1 MIYIYIF
8 YFLFFGFLLT
18 AIIGLLASWIDR
30 KVTAKV
36 QYRVGP
42 PLLQPLIDIVKLLG
56 KETLIPAGSS
66 KITFLMAP
74 VIGFASVILVS
85 TLLWVNNIYPT
96 KSFLGDLI
104 VVLYLLVIPSISI
117 IMGGFASKNPL
128 ASLGASREMKL
139 ILSYELP
146 FILAVLVAVIK
157 SGFTFRLGEILA
169 FQAQNGAFVTSW
181 SGTLALIVAIICMQ
195 AKLALVPFD
204 IPEAE
209 TEIVGGPL
217 IDIVKLLGKETLIP
231 AGASKITFL
240 MAPVIGLAS
249 VILVSTLLWINNIY
263 PARSFL
269 GDLIVVLYLL
279 VIPSISII
287 MGGFASRNPLASL
300 GASREMKLIL
310 SYELPFILAILVAVI
325 KSGFTFR
332 LGEILIFQGQ
342 NGAFVKS
349 WSGTLA
355 LIVAIIC
362 MQAKLALVPFDIP
375 EAETEISGGV
385 LIEYSGTGLAI
396 YRLMKNMLMFTV
408 PFFLIIVFMGGLRF
422 DGIHLLYGGLKYI
435 GLVALMTVIRNT
447 NPRVRIDQA
456 VKFFWGPM
464 TIIAIIA
471 IILAL
476 LGR

>member
-66 KITFLMAP
+66 KITFL
-74 VIGFASVILVS
+74 I
-85 TLLWVNNIYPT
+85 
-96 KSFLGDLI
+96 
-104 VVLYLLVIPSISI
+104 
-117 IMGGFASKNPL
+117 
-128 ASLGASREMKL
+128 
-139 ILSYELP
+139 
-146 FILAVLVAVIK
+146 
-157 SGFTFRLGEILA
+157 
-169 FQAQNGAFVTSW
+169 
-181 SGTLALIVAIICMQ
+181 
-195 AKLALVPFD
+195 
-204 IPEAE
+204 
-209 TEIVGGPL
+209 
-217 IDIVKLLGKETLIP
+217 
-231 AGASKITFL
+231 
-240 MAPVIGLAS
+240 APVIGLAS

-263 PARSFL
+263 PAKSFL

-310 SYELPFILAILVAVI
+310 SYELPFILAVLVTVI

-332 LGEILIFQGQ
+332 LGEILTFQAQ
-342 NGAFVKS
+342 NGALVRS

-385 LIEYSGTGLAI
+385 LIEYSGSGLAI
-396 YRLMKNMLMFTV
+396 YRLMKNMLLFTV

-422 DGIHLLYGGLKYI
+422 DGIHLLYGVLKYI
-435 GLVALMTVIRNT
+435 SLVALMTVIRNT

>member
-1 MIYIYIF
+1 MIYIF

-74 VIGFASVILVS
+74 VIGLASVILVS
-85 TLLWVNNIYPT
+85 TLLWINNIYPA

-117 IMGGFASKNPL
+117 IIGGFASRNPL

-139 ILSYELP
+139 VLGYELP
-146 FILAVLVAVIK
+146 FILAILVTVIK
-157 SGFTFRLGEILA
+157 SGFTFRLGEILT
-169 FQAQNGAFVTSW
+169 FQAQNGAFVRSW

-217 IDIVKLLGKETLIP
+217 I
-231 AGASKITFL
+231 
-240 MAPVIGLAS
+240 
-249 VILVSTLLWINNIY
+249 
-263 PARSFL
+263 
-269 GDLIVVLYLL
+269 
-279 VIPSISII
+279 
-287 MGGFASRNPLASL
+287 
-300 GASREMKLIL
+300 
-310 SYELPFILAILVAVI
+310 
-325 KSGFTFR
+325 
-332 LGEILIFQGQ
+332 
-342 NGAFVKS
+342 
-349 WSGTLA
+349 
-355 LIVAIIC
+355 
-362 MQAKLALVPFDIP
+362 
-375 EAETEISGGV
+375 
-385 LIEYSGTGLAI
+385 EYSGSGLAI

-408 PFFLIIVFMGGLRF
+408 PFFLIIVFIGGLRF
-422 DGIHLLYGGLKYI
+422 DGIHLLYGVLKYI

-456 VKFFWGPM
+456 IKFFWGPV

>member
-1 MIYIYIF
+1 MIYIF

-85 TLLWVNNIYPT
+85 TLLW
-96 KSFLGDLI
+96 
-104 VVLYLLVIPSISI
+104 
-117 IMGGFASKNPL
+117 
-128 ASLGASREMKL
+128 
-139 ILSYELP
+139 
-146 FILAVLVAVIK
+146 
-157 SGFTFRLGEILA
+157 
-169 FQAQNGAFVTSW
+169 
-181 SGTLALIVAIICMQ
+181 
-195 AKLALVPFD
+195 
-204 IPEAE
+204 
-209 TEIVGGPL
+209 
-217 IDIVKLLGKETLIP
+217 
-231 AGASKITFL
+231 
-240 MAPVIGLAS
+240 
-249 VILVSTLLWINNIY
+249 INNIY
-263 PARSFL
+263 PAKSFL

-310 SYELPFILAILVAVI
+310 SYELPFILAVLVTVI

-332 LGEILIFQGQ
+332 LGEILTFQAQ
-342 NGAFVKS
+342 NGAFVRS

-375 EAETEISGGV
+375 EAETEIAGGP
-385 LIEYSGTGLAI
+385 LIEYSGSGLAI

-408 PFFLIIVFMGGLRF
+408 PFFLIIVFIGGLRF
-422 DGIHLLYGGLKYI
+422 DGIHLLYGVLKYI

-456 VKFFWGPM
+456 VKFFWGPV

>member
-1 MIYIYIF
+1 MIYIF

-74 VIGFASVILVS
+74 VIGLASVILVS
-85 TLLWVNNIYPT
+85 TLLWINNIYPA

-117 IMGGFASKNPL
+117 IIGGFASRNPL

-146 FILAVLVAVIK
+146 FILAILVTVIK
-157 SGFTFRLGEILA
+157 SGFTFRLGEILT
-169 FQAQNGAFVTSW
+169 FQAQNGAFVRSW

-217 IDIVKLLGKETLIP
+217 I
-231 AGASKITFL
+231 
-240 MAPVIGLAS
+240 
-249 VILVSTLLWINNIY
+249 
-263 PARSFL
+263 
-269 GDLIVVLYLL
+269 
-279 VIPSISII
+279 
-287 MGGFASRNPLASL
+287 
-300 GASREMKLIL
+300 
-310 SYELPFILAILVAVI
+310 
-325 KSGFTFR
+325 
-332 LGEILIFQGQ
+332 
-342 NGAFVKS
+342 
-349 WSGTLA
+349 
-355 LIVAIIC
+355 
-362 MQAKLALVPFDIP
+362 
-375 EAETEISGGV
+375 
-385 LIEYSGTGLAI
+385 EYSGSGLAI

-408 PFFLIIVFMGGLRF
+408 PFFLIIVFIGGLRL
-422 DGIHLLYGGLKYI
+422 DGIHLLYGVLKYI

-447 NPRVRIDQA
+447 NPRVRIDHA
-456 VKFFWGPM
+456 VKFFWGPV

>member
-1 MIYIYIF
+1 MIYIF

-74 VIGFASVILVS
+74 VIG
-85 TLLWVNNIYPT
+85 
-96 KSFLGDLI
+96 
-104 VVLYLLVIPSISI
+104 
-117 IMGGFASKNPL
+117 
-128 ASLGASREMKL
+128 
-139 ILSYELP
+139 
-146 FILAVLVAVIK
+146 
-157 SGFTFRLGEILA
+157 
-169 FQAQNGAFVTSW
+169 
-181 SGTLALIVAIICMQ
+181 
-195 AKLALVPFD
+195 
-204 IPEAE
+204 
-209 TEIVGGPL
+209 
-217 IDIVKLLGKETLIP
+217 
-231 AGASKITFL
+231 
-240 MAPVIGLAS
+240 LAS

-263 PARSFL
+263 PAKSFL

-300 GASREMKLIL
+300 GASREMKLVL
-310 SYELPFILAILVAVI
+310 GYELPFILATLVSVI
-325 KSGFTFR
+325 KSGYTFR
-332 LGEILIFQGQ
+332 LGEILTFQAQ
-342 NGAFVKS
+342 NGAFVRS

-375 EAETEISGGV
+375 EAETEIVGGP
-385 LIEYSGTGLAI
+385 LIEYSGSGLAI

-408 PFFLIIVFMGGLRF
+408 PFFLIIVFIGGLRL
-422 DGIHLLYGGLKYI
+422 DGIHLLYGGLQYI

>member
-1 MIYIYIF
+1 MIYIF

-74 VIGFASVILVS
+74 VIG
-85 TLLWVNNIYPT
+85 
-96 KSFLGDLI
+96 
-104 VVLYLLVIPSISI
+104 
-117 IMGGFASKNPL
+117 L
-128 ASLGASREMKL
+128 AG
-139 ILSYELP
+139 
-146 FILAVLVAVIK
+146 
-157 SGFTFRLGEILA
+157 
-169 FQAQNGAFVTSW
+169 
-181 SGTLALIVAIICMQ
+181 
-195 AKLALVPFD
+195 
-204 IPEAE
+204 
-209 TEIVGGPL
+209 
-217 IDIVKLLGKETLIP
+217 
-231 AGASKITFL
+231 
-240 MAPVIGLAS
+240 

-263 PARSFL
+263 PAKSFL

-300 GASREMKLIL
+300 GSSREMKLIL
-310 SYELPFILAILVAVI
+310 SYELPFILAILVTVI

-332 LGEILIFQGQ
+332 LGEILTFQAQ
-342 NGAFVKS
+342 NGAFVRS

-375 EAETEISGGV
+375 EAETEIAGGP
-385 LIEYSGTGLAI
+385 LIEYSGSGLAI

-408 PFFLIIVFMGGLRF
+408 PFFLIIVFIGGLRF
-422 DGIHLLYGGLKYI
+422 DGIHLLYGVLKYI

-456 VKFFWGPM
+456 VKFFWGPV

>member
-1 MIYIYIF
+1 MIYIF
-8 YFLFFGFLLT
+8 YFLFYGFFLT

-30 KVTAKV
+30 KVTARI

-74 VIGFASVILVS
+74 VIG
-85 TLLWVNNIYPT
+85 
-96 KSFLGDLI
+96 
-104 VVLYLLVIPSISI
+104 
-117 IMGGFASKNPL
+117 
-128 ASLGASREMKL
+128 
-139 ILSYELP
+139 
-146 FILAVLVAVIK
+146 
-157 SGFTFRLGEILA
+157 
-169 FQAQNGAFVTSW
+169 
-181 SGTLALIVAIICMQ
+181 
-195 AKLALVPFD
+195 
-204 IPEAE
+204 
-209 TEIVGGPL
+209 
-217 IDIVKLLGKETLIP
+217 
-231 AGASKITFL
+231 
-240 MAPVIGLAS
+240 LAS
-249 VILVSTLLWINNIY
+249 VILVSTLLWINNIN
-263 PARSFL
+263 PAKSFL
-269 GDLIVVLYLL
+269 GDLIVVLYFL

-300 GASREMKLIL
+300 GASREMKLVL
-310 SYELPFILAILVAVI
+310 SYELPFILAMLVTVI

-332 LGEILIFQGQ
+332 LGEILAFQAQ
-342 NGAFVKS
+342 NGALVRS
-349 WSGTLA
+349 WSGVLA

-385 LIEYSGTGLAI
+385 LIEYSGSGLAI
-396 YRLMKNMLMFTV
+396 YKLMKNMLLFTL
-408 PFFLIIVFMGGLRF
+408 PFFLIIVFIGGLRF
-422 DGIHLLYGGLKYI
+422 DGIHLLYGVLKYI
-435 GLVALMTVIRNT
+435 SLVALMTVIRNT

-471 IILAL
+471 VVLAL

>member
-1 MIYIYIF
+1 MIYIF

-66 KITFLMAP
+66 KITFLIAP

-85 TLLWVNNIYPT
+85 TLLW
-96 KSFLGDLI
+96 
-104 VVLYLLVIPSISI
+104 
-117 IMGGFASKNPL
+117 
-128 ASLGASREMKL
+128 
-139 ILSYELP
+139 
-146 FILAVLVAVIK
+146 
-157 SGFTFRLGEILA
+157 
-169 FQAQNGAFVTSW
+169 
-181 SGTLALIVAIICMQ
+181 
-195 AKLALVPFD
+195 
-204 IPEAE
+204 
-209 TEIVGGPL
+209 
-217 IDIVKLLGKETLIP
+217 
-231 AGASKITFL
+231 
-240 MAPVIGLAS
+240 
-249 VILVSTLLWINNIY
+249 INNIY
-263 PARSFL
+263 PSKSFL

-310 SYELPFILAILVAVI
+310 SYELPFILAILVTVI

-332 LGEILIFQGQ
+332 LGEILTFQAQ
-342 NGAFVKS
+342 NGAFIRS

-375 EAETEISGGV
+375 EAETEIVGGP
-385 LIEYSGTGLAI
+385 LIEYSGSGLAI

-408 PFFLIIVFMGGLRF
+408 PFFLIIVFIGGLRL
-422 DGIHLLYGGLKYI
+422 DGIHLLYGVLKYI

>member
-74 VIGFASVILVS
+74 VIGLASVILVS
-85 TLLWVNNIYPT
+85 TLLWINNIYPA

-117 IMGGFASKNPL
+117 IIGGFASRNPL

-157 SGFTFRLGEILA
+157 SGFTFRLGEILT

-209 TEIVGGPL
+209 TEI
-217 IDIVKLLGKETLIP
+217 
-231 AGASKITFL
+231 
-240 MAPVIGLAS
+240 
-249 VILVSTLLWINNIY
+249 
-263 PARSFL
+263 
-269 GDLIVVLYLL
+269 
-279 VIPSISII
+279 
-287 MGGFASRNPLASL
+287 
-300 GASREMKLIL
+300 
-310 SYELPFILAILVAVI
+310 
-325 KSGFTFR
+325 
-332 LGEILIFQGQ
+332 
-342 NGAFVKS
+342 
-349 WSGTLA
+349 
-355 LIVAIIC
+355 
-362 MQAKLALVPFDIP
+362 
-375 EAETEISGGV
+375 SGGV
-385 LIEYSGTGLAI
+385 LIEYSGSGLAI

-408 PFFLIIVFMGGLRF
+408 PFFLIIVFIGGLRL
-422 DGIHLLYGGLKYI
+422 DGIHLLYGVLKYI

-456 VKFFWGPM
+456 VKFFWGPV

>member
-1 MIYIYIF
+1 MIYIF

-66 KITFLMAP
+66 KITFLIAP
-74 VIGFASVILVS
+74 VIGF
-85 TLLWVNNIYPT
+85 
-96 KSFLGDLI
+96 
-104 VVLYLLVIPSISI
+104 
-117 IMGGFASKNPL
+117 
-128 ASLGASREMKL
+128 
-139 ILSYELP
+139 
-146 FILAVLVAVIK
+146 
-157 SGFTFRLGEILA
+157 
-169 FQAQNGAFVTSW
+169 
-181 SGTLALIVAIICMQ
+181 
-195 AKLALVPFD
+195 
-204 IPEAE
+204 
-209 TEIVGGPL
+209 
-217 IDIVKLLGKETLIP
+217 
-231 AGASKITFL
+231 
-240 MAPVIGLAS
+240 AS

-263 PARSFL
+263 PAKSFL

-310 SYELPFILAILVAVI
+310 SYELPFILAILVTVI

-332 LGEILIFQGQ
+332 LGEILTFQAQ
-342 NGAFVKS
+342 NGAFVRS

-375 EAETEISGGV
+375 EAETEIVGGP
-385 LIEYSGTGLAI
+385 LIEYSGSGLAI

-408 PFFLIIVFMGGLRF
+408 PFFLIIVFIGGLRF

>member
-1 MIYIYIF
+1 MIYIF

-18 AIIGLLASWIDR
+18 ASIGLLASWIDR

-85 TLLWVNNIYPT
+85 TLLW
-96 KSFLGDLI
+96 
-104 VVLYLLVIPSISI
+104 
-117 IMGGFASKNPL
+117 
-128 ASLGASREMKL
+128 
-139 ILSYELP
+139 
-146 FILAVLVAVIK
+146 
-157 SGFTFRLGEILA
+157 
-169 FQAQNGAFVTSW
+169 
-181 SGTLALIVAIICMQ
+181 
-195 AKLALVPFD
+195 
-204 IPEAE
+204 
-209 TEIVGGPL
+209 
-217 IDIVKLLGKETLIP
+217 
-231 AGASKITFL
+231 
-240 MAPVIGLAS
+240 
-249 VILVSTLLWINNIY
+249 INNIY
-263 PARSFL
+263 PAKSFI

-310 SYELPFILAILVAVI
+310 SYELPFILAILVTVI

-332 LGEILIFQGQ
+332 LGEILTFQAQ
-342 NGAFVKS
+342 NGAFVRS

-375 EAETEISGGV
+375 EAETEIVGGP
-385 LIEYSGTGLAI
+385 LIEYSGSGLAI
-396 YRLMKNMLMFTV
+396 YKLMKNMLLFTL
-408 PFFLIIVFMGGLRF
+408 PFFLIIVFIGGLRF

-435 GLVALMTVIRNT
+435 SLVALMTVIRNT

>member
-1 MIYIYIF
+1 MIYIF

-74 VIGFASVILVS
+74 VIGLASVILVS
-85 TLLWVNNIYPT
+85 TLLWINNIYPA

-117 IMGGFASKNPL
+117 IIGGFASRNPL

-146 FILAVLVAVIK
+146 FILSILVTVIK
-157 SGFTFRLGEILA
+157 SGFTFRLGEILT
-169 FQAQNGAFVTSW
+169 FQAQNGAFVGSW

-217 IDIVKLLGKETLIP
+217 I
-231 AGASKITFL
+231 
-240 MAPVIGLAS
+240 
-249 VILVSTLLWINNIY
+249 
-263 PARSFL
+263 
-269 GDLIVVLYLL
+269 
-279 VIPSISII
+279 
-287 MGGFASRNPLASL
+287 
-300 GASREMKLIL
+300 
-310 SYELPFILAILVAVI
+310 
-325 KSGFTFR
+325 
-332 LGEILIFQGQ
+332 
-342 NGAFVKS
+342 
-349 WSGTLA
+349 
-355 LIVAIIC
+355 
-362 MQAKLALVPFDIP
+362 
-375 EAETEISGGV
+375 
-385 LIEYSGTGLAI
+385 EYSGSGLAI

-408 PFFLIIVFMGGLRF
+408 PFFLIIVFIGGLRF

-456 VKFFWGPM
+456 VKFFWGPV

>member
-1 MIYIYIF
+1 MIYIF

-74 VIGFASVILVS
+74 VIGLASVILVS
-85 TLLWVNNIYPT
+85 TLLWINNIYPA

-117 IMGGFASKNPL
+117 IIGGFASRNPL
-128 ASLGASREMKL
+128 ASLGSSREMKL

-146 FILAVLVAVIK
+146 FILAILVAVIK
-157 SGFTFRLGEILA
+157 SGFTFRLGEILT
-169 FQAQNGAFVTSW
+169 FQAQNGAFVRSW

-217 IDIVKLLGKETLIP
+217 I
-231 AGASKITFL
+231 
-240 MAPVIGLAS
+240 
-249 VILVSTLLWINNIY
+249 
-263 PARSFL
+263 
-269 GDLIVVLYLL
+269 
-279 VIPSISII
+279 
-287 MGGFASRNPLASL
+287 
-300 GASREMKLIL
+300 
-310 SYELPFILAILVAVI
+310 
-325 KSGFTFR
+325 
-332 LGEILIFQGQ
+332 
-342 NGAFVKS
+342 
-349 WSGTLA
+349 
-355 LIVAIIC
+355 
-362 MQAKLALVPFDIP
+362 
-375 EAETEISGGV
+375 
-385 LIEYSGTGLAI
+385 EYSGSGLAI

-408 PFFLIIVFMGGLRF
+408 PFFLIIVFIGGLRL
-422 DGIHLLYGGLKYI
+422 DGIHLLYGVLKYI

-456 VKFFWGPM
+456 VKFFWGPV

>member
-1 MIYIYIF
+1 MIYIF

-74 VIGFASVILVS
+74 VIGLASVILVS
-85 TLLWVNNIYPT
+85 TLLWINNIYPA

-117 IMGGFASKNPL
+117 IIGGFASRNPL

-146 FILAVLVAVIK
+146 FILAILVTVIK
-157 SGFTFRLGEILA
+157 SGFTFRLGEILT
-169 FQAQNGAFVTSW
+169 FQAQNGAFVRSW

-217 IDIVKLLGKETLIP
+217 I
-231 AGASKITFL
+231 
-240 MAPVIGLAS
+240 
-249 VILVSTLLWINNIY
+249 
-263 PARSFL
+263 
-269 GDLIVVLYLL
+269 
-279 VIPSISII
+279 
-287 MGGFASRNPLASL
+287 
-300 GASREMKLIL
+300 
-310 SYELPFILAILVAVI
+310 
-325 KSGFTFR
+325 
-332 LGEILIFQGQ
+332 
-342 NGAFVKS
+342 
-349 WSGTLA
+349 
-355 LIVAIIC
+355 
-362 MQAKLALVPFDIP
+362 
-375 EAETEISGGV
+375 
-385 LIEYSGTGLAI
+385 EYSGSGLAI

-408 PFFLIIVFMGGLRF
+408 PFFLIIVFIGGLRL
-422 DGIHLLYGGLKYI
+422 DGIHLLYGVLKYI

-456 VKFFWGPM
+456 VKFFWGPV